1 MPPLTRALLDAGALG
16 TVQRSTVPM
25 RILDG
30 HADSWEELPELP
42 DIKLQDTQYDE
53 IRAMVEAGQPVELEF
68 DIRNWFKMG
77 PVKYH
82 NVVAVIPGTTYP
94 DEWVILGGHLD
105 SFDGATGA
113 VDDGSGFPPGV
124 EALRLI
130 KAAGGAPKRSVA
142 MILFAAE
149 ENGLVGSQAWVRNH
163 PELRDKIVAMIN
175 RDHAPSVITGATV
188 PGTWYADMAR
198 ITAPLTDLN
207 PDFPFTLARNDFPGL
222 KPDRPGGSDHS
233 SFSMAGV
240 PLVSFRTET
249 DYDYNRAWHT
259 LYDLYSELVPYT
271 KQQEHSALVTAVVA
285 YGIANLDHALPRE
298 GVYLADGLYADITDR
313 VGSPGHGLPRLRNAP
328 LQVADFVRIVE
339 GNGSRPPTAGGR
351 GGGRGGRGGTPVGTI
366 RDVSGRTGA
375 RSGGFGDPEVG
386 GRGGASPRPEPGAPA
401 RRGRRPRSGRP
412 QRLLPDSR
420 PEPRAG
426 PAVHGA
432 GKGHRRAA
440 FSGPDDGR

>member
-1 MPPLTRALLDAGALG
+1 MYHHLRGK
-16 TVQRSTVPM
+16 V
-25 RILDG
+25 I
-30 HADSWEELPELP
+30 ELSPTCLV
-42 DIKLQDTQYDE
+42 L
-53 IRAMVEAGQPVELEF
+53 EAGGEVELEF
-68 DIRNWFKMG
+68 DIRNWFKLG

-175 RDHAPSVITGATV
+175 RDHSPSAITGATV
-188 PGTWYADMAR
+188 PGTWYDDMAK

-207 PDFPFTLARNDFPGL
+207 PDFPFNLARNDFPGM

-233 SFSMAGV
+233 SFAMAGV

-249 DYDYNRAWHT
+249 DYSYNRAWHT

-271 KQQEHSALVTAVVA
+271 EHQEHSALVTAVVA
-285 YGIANLDHALPRE
+285 YGVANLDHPLTRE
-298 GVYLADGLYADITDR
+298 GSYLADGLFADITTASGAR
-313 VGSPGHGLPRLRNAP
+313 VIASLDYQNAP
-328 LQVADFVRIVE
+328 VQVANFIRIVE
-339 GNGSRPPTAGGR
+339 GNAGPPQG
-351 GGGRGGRGGTPVGTI
+351 
-366 RDVSGRTGA
+366 
-375 RSGGFGDPEVG
+375 GGFGRGAEGPAMGSIVDVGDGMVSAVIDSETQREVAAEIPITPNPVLKHDGPGVLGISGSKTFYLTLEAKPGLDDRFTALGRIVAGAGALGDIAAGDEIRRIRILRSGAAASAFEVG
-386 GRGGASPRPEPGAPA
+386 DEAFRQLL
-401 RRGRRPRSGRP
+401 RRER
-412 QRLLPDSR
+412 
-420 PEPRAG
+420 
-426 PAVHGA
+426 
-432 GKGHRRAA
+432 
-440 FSGPDDGR
+440 